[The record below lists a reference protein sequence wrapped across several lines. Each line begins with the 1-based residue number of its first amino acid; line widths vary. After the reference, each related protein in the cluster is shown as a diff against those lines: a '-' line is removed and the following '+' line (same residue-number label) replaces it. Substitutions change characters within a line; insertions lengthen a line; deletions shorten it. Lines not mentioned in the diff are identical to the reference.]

1 MDVVGTV
8 ILMDTVSQ
16 AGVGQF
22 EVRRTTL
29 AKTPYFMRYDRA
41 VVLPRDNARLE
52 HCGIYQ
58 D

>member
-1 MDVVGTV
+1 
-8 ILMDTVSQ
+8 MDTVSQ